1 MGQWITLE
9 TPHGPVAAWQ
19 ALPDGTPKA
28 GLVMVQ
34 EIFGVNPHIRSVADR
49 YAALGYAV
57 LAPAF
62 FGPVQKNVELGYGED
77 GFTRGRE
84 LVGKLGMEA
93 AVDIARIAAERLKAD
108 AGVARVGIVGY
119 CWGGTVAMRAAQ
131 VLGLPASSYYGGRNV
146 QFLDQPFKA
155 PAIFHFGEH
164 DPSIPPEAV
173 QAHREKLP
181 QMAVYAYPAGHAFNR
196 DVDPHAY
203 HEASAR
209 LALQRTLDFFDK
221 TLAMSS
227 PS

>member
-28 GLVMVQ
+28 GLVVVQ

-62 FGPVQKNVELGYGED
+62 FDPVQKDVELGYGED
-77 GFTRGRE
+77 GFKRGRE

-93 AVDIARIAAERLKAD
+93 AVDIARIAAERLKTD

-131 VLGLPASSYYGGRNV
+131 VLGLPASSYYGGRNAS
-146 QFLDQPFKA
+146 FLDEPFKA

-164 DPSIPPEAV
+164 DPSIPPESV

-181 QMAVYAYPAGHAFNR
+181 QMAVHAYPAGHAFNR
-196 DVDPHAY
+196 DVDPHAWD
-203 HEASAR
+203 EASAR

-221 TLAMSS
+221 TLA
-227 PS
+227 

>member
-28 GLVMVQ
+28 GLVVVQ

-62 FGPVQKNVELGYGED
+62 FDLVQKDVELGYGED

-119 CWGGTVAMRAAQ
+119 CWGGTVAMRSAQ
-131 VLGLPASSYYGGRNV
+131 LLGLPASSYYGGRNTYY
-146 QFLDQPFKA
+146 LDEPFKA

-196 DVDPHAY
+196 DVDPHAWD
-203 HEASAR
+203 EASAK

-221 TLAMSS
+221 TLA
-227 PS
+227 

>member
-28 GLVMVQ
+28 GLVVVQ
-34 EIFGVNPHIRSVADR
+34 EIFGVNPHIRTVADR

-62 FGPVQKNVELGYGED
+62 FDPVQKNVELGYGED

-93 AVDIARIAAERLKAD
+93 AVDIARTAAARLQAD
-108 AGVARVGIVGY
+108 AGVAHVGIVGY

-196 DVDPHAY
+196 DVDPHAWD
-203 HEASAR
+203 EASAK

-221 TLAMSS
+221 TLA
-227 PS
+227 

>member
-19 ALPDGTPKA
+19 ALPDGTPRA
-28 GLVMVQ
+28 GLVVVQ

-62 FGPVQKNVELGYGED
+62 FDPVQKGVELGYGED
-77 GFTRGRE
+77 GFKRGRE
-84 LVGKLGMEA
+84 LVAELGMEA
-93 AVDIARIAAERLKAD
+93 AVDIARVAAERLEAD
-108 AGVARVGIVGY
+108 AGVDRVGIVGY

-131 VLGLPASSYYGGRNV
+131 LLGLPASSYYGGRNV

-155 PAIFHFGEH
+155 PAIFHFGER

-181 QMAVYAYPAGHAFNR
+181 QMAVYTYPAGHAFNR
-196 DVDPHAY
+196 DVDPHAWD
-203 HEASAR
+203 EASAK

-221 TLAMSS
+221 ALA
-227 PS
+227 

>member
-28 GLVMVQ
+28 GLVVVQ

-62 FGPVQKNVELGYGED
+62 FDPVQKDVELGYGED
-77 GFTRGRE
+77 GFKRGRE

-93 AVDIARIAAERLKAD
+93 AVDIARIAAERLKTD

-131 VLGLPASSYYGGRNV
+131 VLGLPASSYYGGRNAS
-146 QFLDQPFKA
+146 FLDEPFKA
-155 PAIFHFGEH
+155 PVIFHFGEH
-164 DPSIPPEAV
+164 DPSIPPESV

-181 QMAVYAYPAGHAFNR
+181 QMAVHVYPAGHAFNR
-196 DVDPHAY
+196 DVDPHAWD
-203 HEASAR
+203 EASAR

-221 TLAMSS
+221 TLA
-227 PS
+227 

>member
-28 GLVMVQ
+28 GLVVAQ

-62 FGPVQKNVELGYGED
+62 FDPVEKAVELGYDEE
-77 GFTRGRE
+77 GFRRGRE
-84 LVGKLGMEA
+84 LVGALGIDA
-93 AVDIARIAAERLKAD
+93 AVDIVAAASDRLKHA
-108 AGVARVGIVGY
+108 AGVDKVGAVGY

-164 DPSIPPEAV
+164 DLSIPPEAV

-196 DVDPHAY
+196 DVDPHARD
-203 HEASAR
+203 EASAK

-221 TLAMSS
+221 TLA
-227 PS
+227 

>member
-19 ALPDGTPKA
+19 ALPDRTPKA
-28 GLVMVQ
+28 GLVVVQ

-62 FGPVQKNVELGYGED
+62 FDPVQKDVELGYGED
-77 GFTRGRE
+77 GFKRGRE

-119 CWGGTVAMRAAQ
+119 CWGGTVAMRSAQ
-131 VLGLPASSYYGGRNV
+131 LLGLPASSYYGGRNL
-146 QFLDQPFKA
+146 QFLDQAFKA

-164 DPSIPPEAV
+164 DPSIPPETV
-173 QAHREKLP
+173 QAHRENLP
-181 QMAVYAYPAGHAFNR
+181 RMAVYTYPTGHAFNR
-196 DVDPHAY
+196 DVDPHAWDA
-203 HEASAR
+203 ASAK

-221 TLAMSS
+221 TLA
-227 PS
+227 

>member
-28 GLVMVQ
+28 GLVVVQ
-34 EIFGVNPHIRSVADR
+34 EIFGVNPHIHSVADR

-62 FGPVQKNVELGYGED
+62 FDPVQKDVVLDYSPQGYA
-77 GFTRGRE
+77 RGRE
-84 LVGKLGMEA
+84 LVGKLGMDT
-93 AVDIARIAAERLKAD
+93 AVDIARIAAERLQAD
-108 AGVARVGIVGY
+108 AGVAHVGIVGY

-164 DPSIPPEAV
+164 DLSIPPEAV

-196 DVDPHAY
+196 DVDPHAWD
-203 HEASAR
+203 EASAK

-221 TLAMSS
+221 TLA
-227 PS
+227 

>member
-28 GLVMVQ
+28 GLVVVH

-62 FGPVQKNVELGYGED
+62 FDPVQKDVELGYGED
-77 GFTRGRE
+77 GFKRGRE

-93 AVDIARIAAERLKAD
+93 AVDIARIAAERLKTD

-131 VLGLPASSYYGGRNV
+131 VLGLPASSYYGGRNAS
-146 QFLDQPFKA
+146 FLDEPFKA

-164 DPSIPPEAV
+164 DPSIPPESV

-181 QMAVYAYPAGHAFNR
+181 QMAVHAYPAGHAFNR
-196 DVDPHAY
+196 DVDPHAWD
-203 HEASAR
+203 EASSR

-221 TLAMSS
+221 TLA
-227 PS
+227 

>member
-28 GLVMVQ
+28 GLVVVQ
-34 EIFGVNPHIRSVADR
+34 EIFGVNPHIRTVADR

-62 FGPVQKNVELGYGED
+62 FDPVQKNVELGYGEE
-77 GFTRGRE
+77 GFKRGRE
-84 LVGKLGMEA
+84 LVAELGMDT
-93 AVDIARIAAERLKAD
+93 AVDIARIAAERLQAD
-108 AGVARVGIVGY
+108 AGVAHVGIVGY

-131 VLGLPASSYYGGRNV
+131 VLGLPASCYYGARDVNY
-146 QFLDQPFKA
+146 LDQPFKA

-164 DPSIPPEAV
+164 DASIPAAAV

-181 QMAVYAYPAGHAFNR
+181 QMAVYTYPAGHAFNR
-196 DVDPHAY
+196 DVDPKAY
-203 HEASAR
+203 DAASAK
-209 LALQRTLDFFDK
+209 LALQRTLDFFAK
-221 TLAMSS
+221 TLA
-227 PS
+227 

>member
-28 GLVMVQ
+28 GLVVVQ

-62 FGPVQKNVELGYGED
+62 FDPVQKDVELGYGED
-77 GFTRGRE
+77 GFKRGRE

-93 AVDIARIAAERLKAD
+93 AVDIARIAAERLKTD

-131 VLGLPASSYYGGRNV
+131 VLGLPASSYYGGRNAS
-146 QFLDQPFKA
+146 FLDEPFKA

-164 DPSIPPEAV
+164 DPSIPPESV

-181 QMAVYAYPAGHAFNR
+181 QMAVHAYPAGHAFNR
-196 DVDPHAY
+196 DVDPHAWD
-203 HEASAR
+203 EASSR

-221 TLAMSS
+221 TLA
-227 PS
+227 

>member
-28 GLVMVQ
+28 GLVVVQ

-62 FGPVQKNVELGYGED
+62 FDPVQKDVELGYGED
-77 GFTRGRE
+77 GFKRGRE

-93 AVDIARIAAERLKAD
+93 AVDIARIAAERLKTD

-131 VLGLPASSYYGGRNV
+131 VLGLPASSYYGGRNAS
-146 QFLDQPFKA
+146 FLDEPFKA

-164 DPSIPPEAV
+164 DPSIPPESV

-196 DVDPHAY
+196 DVDPHAWD
-203 HEASAR
+203 EASAR

-221 TLAMSS
+221 TLA
-227 PS
+227 

>member
-28 GLVMVQ
+28 GLVVVQ

-62 FGPVQKNVELGYGED
+62 FDPVQKDVELGYGED
-77 GFTRGRE
+77 GFKRGRE

-93 AVDIARIAAERLKAD
+93 AVDIARIAAERLKTD

-131 VLGLPASSYYGGRNV
+131 VLGLPASSYYGGRNAS
-146 QFLDQPFKA
+146 FLDEPFKA

-164 DPSIPPEAV
+164 DPSIPSESV

-181 QMAVYAYPAGHAFNR
+181 QMAVHAYPAGHAFNR
-196 DVDPHAY
+196 DVDPHAWD
-203 HEASAR
+203 EASAR

-221 TLAMSS
+221 TLA
-227 PS
+227 

>member
-1 MGQWITLE
+1 MGQWITLG

-28 GLVMVQ
+28 GLVVVQ

-57 LAPAF
+57 LALAF
-62 FGPVQKNVELGYGED
+62 FDPVQKDVVLDYSPEGYA
-77 GFTRGRE
+77 RGRE

-93 AVDIARIAAERLKAD
+93 AVDIARTAAARLQAD
-108 AGVARVGIVGY
+108 AGVAHVGIVGY

-173 QAHREKLP
+173 
-181 QMAVYAYPAGHAFNR
+181 
-196 DVDPHAY
+196 
-203 HEASAR
+203 
-209 LALQRTLDFFDK
+209 
-221 TLAMSS
+221 
-227 PS
+227 

>member
-28 GLVMVQ
+28 GLVVAQ

-62 FGPVQKNVELGYGED
+62 FDPVQKDVVLDYSPEGYA
-77 GFTRGRE
+77 RGRE
-84 LVGKLGMEA
+84 LVGKLGMDT
-93 AVDIARIAAERLKAD
+93 AVDIARIAAKRLKAD
-108 AGVARVGIVGY
+108 AGVAHVGIVGY
-119 CWGGTVAMRAAQ
+119 CWGGTVAMRSAQ
-131 VLGLPASSYYGGRNV
+131 LLGLPASSYYGGRNL
-146 QFLDQPFKA
+146 QFLDHAFKA

-164 DPSIPPEAV
+164 DPSIPPAAV
-173 QAHREKLP
+173 QAHREALP
-181 QMAVYAYPAGHAFNR
+181 QMAVYAYPTGHAFNR

-203 HEASAR
+203 HEASAK

-221 TLAMSS
+221 TLA
-227 PS
+227 